1 MTAALKQ
8 NSLIDKSSIMK
19 KFFTLCAA
27 LAALSF
33 ASLNAQVINYDQID
47 SVVMQNQQIAD
58 QASQNFLDQAQSG
71 GREVSRLEN
80 EIAES
85 QKRIDLLKD
94 EAKQINS
101 NVKKLES
108 VKKLKVESNKLQKKA
123 LSLDGL
129 SREDKAAIK
138 QMKKEEKAAQSDID
152 NEKAKLSKVDKAIS
166 ANKKDISAA
175 KKEISKIRK
184 NIKSA
189 EKDAKESEKVLKESK
204 KLQKEIQETL

>member
-1 MTAALKQ
+1 
-8 NSLIDKSSIMK
+8 MK
-19 KFFTLCAA
+19 KCVTLCAA
-27 LAALSF
+27 LVALCFFS
-33 ASLNAQVINYDQID
+33 SKAQVINYDQID

-58 QASQNFLDQAQSG
+58 QASQNFMDQAQTG

-80 EIAES
+80 QIDEI

-94 EAKQINS
+94 EARQINS

-123 LSLDGL
+123 LALDGL
-129 SREDKAAIK
+129 SREDKLAIK
-138 QMKKEEKAAQSDID
+138 QMKKEEKQAQADVAT
-152 NEKAKLSKVDKAIS
+152 EKAKMSKVNKAIA
-166 ANKKDISAA
+166 ANKKEISAA

-184 NIKSA
+184 DIKTA
-189 EKDAKESEKVLKESK
+189 EKDAKQSEKVLKESK

>member
-1 MTAALKQ
+1 
-8 NSLIDKSSIMK
+8 MK
-19 KFFTLCAA
+19 KCVILCAA

-123 LSLDGL
+123 LALDGL